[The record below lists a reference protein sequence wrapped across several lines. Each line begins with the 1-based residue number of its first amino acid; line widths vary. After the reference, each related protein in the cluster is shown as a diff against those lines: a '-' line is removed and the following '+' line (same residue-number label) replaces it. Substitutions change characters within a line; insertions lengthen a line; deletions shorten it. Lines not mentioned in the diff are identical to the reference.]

1 MKYIQLYYDTVDACV
16 ALSDQQFGRLIRGIL
31 HYAASGEI
39 PSLKGA
45 ERHYLA
51 RYMQDIDRDKKAYA
65 DKCRKMKEN
74 IEKRWHTNEYNCN
87 QDKDKDEDKDKDKDK
102 DEHSPHKRYGARGK
116 RKLKN
121 NSQTT
126 IRKED
131 LFIPFWE
138 LEGLDDEDDRP
149 DANEDVLSGETGEN
163 DDIM

>member
-1 MKYIQLYYDTVDACV
+1 MAMKYIQLYYDTVDACV

-51 RYMQDIDRDKKAYA
+51 RYMQDIDRDKIAY
-65 DKCRKMKEN
+65 DEKCRKSREAANM
-74 IEKRWHTNEYNCN
+74 RWHADAC
-87 QDKDKDEDKDKDKDK
+87 QDKDEDKDKDKDK

-138 LEGLDDEDDRP
+138 LEGLDDEDDRA
-149 DANEDVLSGETGEN
+149 DVNEDVLSAETGEN